1 MERETMRAESL
12 GACPIPPLSYRT
24 VLLGHGSGGRLMH
37 ELIEKV
43 FRPLLLPPDMRVLN
57 DAAVMTVDG
66 LRLAFTTDAF
76 VVDPIVFPG
85 GDIGRLA
92 VNGTINDLAVSGAR
106 PLFLSAAFILE
117 EGLPIETLCQIVDSM
132 RQAAA
137 EAGVPIVTG
146 DTKVVNRGKADK
158 IFITTTGLGVVE
170 YEGTLSADQARPGDV
185 VLLNGPIAAHGIAVM
200 LAREQIEF
208 EQPIRS
214 DTAPLHTLVAAM
226 LRASPRIRCM
236 RDATRGGLA
245 SALNEIA
252 MSSRVGIQLDEA
264 RIPIQDEVKG
274 ACELLGLD
282 PLHVANEGK
291 LVAIVAREDAERV
304 LEAMR
309 SHPLGREATVIG
321 EVVEDP
327 CHLVLLRTR
336 VGGFRV
342 VSMPAGEPLPRIC

>member
-1 MERETMRAESL
+1 
-12 GACPIPPLSYRT
+12 
-24 VLLGHGSGGRLMH
+24 MH

-43 FRPLLLPPDMRVLN
+43 FRPLLPPDTHVLN
-57 DAAVMTVDG
+57 DAAVLNLDG
-66 LRLAFTTDAF
+66 VRIAFTTDAF

-117 EGLPIETLCQIVDSM
+117 EGLPIETLCQIVESM
-132 RQAAA
+132 RQAAE

-158 IFITTTGLGVVE
+158 LFITTTGVGVVE
-170 YEGTLSADQARPGDV
+170 YEGNLSADQARPGDL

-208 EQPIRS
+208 EHPVRS

-252 MSSRVGIQLDEA
+252 ASSRVGIHLYEE

-274 ACELLGLD
+274 ACEILGLD

-291 LVAIVAREDAERV
+291 LIAIVDREDAEKV

-309 SHPLGREATVIG
+309 SHPLGKEAAIIG

-327 CHLVLLRTR
+327 RHWVLLRTR
-336 VGGFRV
+336 IGGFRV
-342 VSMPAGEPLPRIC
+342 VSMLAGEQLPRIC

>member
-146 DTKVVNRGKADK
+146 DTKAVNRGKADK

-185 VLLNGPIAAHGIAVM
+185 VLLNGRGDAGPGPNRVRTAH
-200 LAREQIEF
+200 
-208 EQPIRS
+208 PIRHRAAS
-214 DTAPLHTLVAAM
+214 HPGGRHAPRQPPHPLHA
-226 LRASPRIRCM
+226 RRHPRRPGQRPQ
-236 RDATRGGLA
+236 RDRHELPRG
-245 SALNEIA
+245 
-252 MSSRVGIQLDEA
+252 
-264 RIPIQDEVKG
+264 
-274 ACELLGLD
+274 
-282 PLHVANEGK
+282 H
-291 LVAIVAREDAERV
+291 
-304 LEAMR
+304 
-309 SHPLGREATVIG
+309 
-321 EVVEDP
+321 
-327 CHLVLLRTR
+327 
-336 VGGFRV
+336 
-342 VSMPAGEPLPRIC
+342 PAGRSAHPDPG